1 MVKKNHLAW
10 FGSFKHR
17 IFLASALLVK
27 HLLSDLLI
35 FIPIL
40 WDYKKKII
48 KVMKIS
54 IFADNYFSLLWVQE
68 KRKAQEELSLQTISE
83 IKNQHLGRGI
93 CSEKFN
99 CLYCMDD
106 IEPFQG
112 VTLDC
117 KCNMCLECFKNY
129 GEIHCKNSQVMVPTS
144 GVWYFKIWWGV
155 PKLQGS
161 SLSGTLM

>member
-1 MVKKNHLAW
+1 M
-10 FGSFKHR
+10 F
-17 IFLASALLVK
+17 LLVK
-27 HLLSDLLI
+27 YLLSDLLI

-68 KRKAQEELSLQTISE
+68 KAKAQEELGLQTLSE

-129 GEIHCKNSQVMVPTS
+129 GEIHCKNSQAMVPTS

-155 PKLQGS
+155 PKLQGA